1 MYRKERV
8 ISVPAKRRRRKKRVL
23 PATMK
28 SNGMNS
34 VFLRLDAFEK
44 KQEKSIQDMQEVHEK
59 KMNILRR
66 RLKAAQDI
74 IQNAKLNSASSSPT
88 AAVGVDMTVIDS
100 AVQAAHLAAQ
110 RSESELRSLKDL

>member
-1 MYRKERV
+1 
-8 ISVPAKRRRRKKRVL
+8 
-23 PATMK
+23 
-28 SNGMNS
+28 
-34 VFLRLDAFEK
+34 
-44 KQEKSIQDMQEVHEK
+44 MQEVHEK